1 MKSWY
6 QPIVLVSFVLV
17 AACVT
22 INVYFPAAEME
33 SAAEK
38 IVRDVLKEEQK
49 EEQKEEGVQDNPQG
63 HFMPP
68 SESSWLA
75 SINPL
80 NFIIGSAHA
89 QPEADI
95 TLSSPAID
103 AITARMKQRV
113 NDYLREY
120 LNKNVVGFTND
131 GLVEI
136 VNIDQLD
143 LKERQA
149 VKKVVADE
157 NRDRIALYR
166 EMAIANDHPEWEDQ
180 VRQAFVKQWIA
191 QAQSGW
197 LYQDSSGRWVKK

>member
-1 MKSWY
+1 MNTWY
-6 QPIVLVSFVLV
+6 RSSVLISFLVV

-49 EEQKEEGVQDNPQG
+49 SEEPQENPQSRL
-63 HFMPP
+63 MQSP
-68 SESSWLA
+68 ESSWLA
-75 SINPL
+75 SMNPL

-89 QPEADI
+89 QPTADI

-113 NDYLREY
+113 NDYLRNY
-120 LNKNVVGFTND
+120 LNQNVVGFTND

-136 VNIDQLD
+136 VNIDQLN
-143 LKERQA
+143 LKDRQA

-197 LYQDSSGRWVKK
+197 LYQDNSGRWVKK

>member
-1 MKSWY
+1 MSIFSKTGILLGS
-6 QPIVLVSFVLV
+6 LLV

-49 EEQKEEGVQDNPQG
+49 DTDTQDNPQG
-63 HFMPP
+63 LIRQSPDT
-68 SESSWLA
+68 SWLA
-75 SINPL
+75 SLNPL
-80 NFIIGSAHA
+80 NLLIGSAHA
-89 QPEADI
+89 QPKADI

-113 NDYLREY
+113 NDYLRDY

-191 QAQSGW
+191 QAESGW
-197 LYQDSSGRWVKK
+197 LYQDNSGRWVKK

>member
-1 MKSWY
+1 MKIWVKSS
-6 QPIVLVSFVLV
+6 LLFSCLLV

-38 IVRDVLKEEQK
+38 IVRDVLKEERQ
-49 EEQKEEGVQDNPQG
+49 EDESQETEDNPQG
-63 HFMPP
+63 LYDNSRQQNSFI
-68 SESSWLA
+68 A
-75 SINPL
+75 SLNPL
-80 NFIIGSAHA
+80 NFLIGSAQA
-89 QPEADI
+89 QPNADI

-103 AITARMKQRV
+103 AITSRMKQRV
-113 NDYLREY
+113 NNYLRDYL
-120 LNKNVVGFTND
+120 NQNVVGFTND

-136 VNIDQLD
+136 VNIDELN
-143 LKERQA
+143 LKDRQA

-191 QAQSGW
+191 QADSGW
-197 LYQDSSGRWVKK
+197 LYQDNSGRWVKK

>member
-1 MKSWY
+1 MNTWY
-6 QPIVLVSFVLV
+6 RSSVLISFLVV

-49 EEQKEEGVQDNPQG
+49 SEEPQENPQSRL
-63 HFMPP
+63 MQSP
-68 SESSWLA
+68 ESSWLA
-75 SINPL
+75 SMNPL

-89 QPEADI
+89 QPTADI

-113 NDYLREY
+113 NDYLRNY
-120 LNKNVVGFTND
+120 LNQNVVGFTND

-143 LKERQA
+143 LKDRQA

-197 LYQDSSGRWVKK
+197 LYQDNSGRWVKK

>member
-1 MKSWY
+1 MNKWY
-6 QPIVLVSFVLV
+6 RSTVLFSFLVV

-38 IVRDVLKEEQK
+38 IVRDVLQEEQ
-49 EEQKEEGVQDNPQG
+49 QNSDPQDNPQG
-63 HFMPP
+63 FYNNK
-68 SESSWLA
+68 SKTSFLA
-75 SINPL
+75 AINPI

-89 QPEADI
+89 QPSADI

-113 NDYLREY
+113 SDYLREY
-120 LNKNVVGFTND
+120 LNKNVVGFSND

-143 LKERQA
+143 LKDRQA

-197 LYQDSSGRWVKK
+197 LYQDNSGRWVSK

>member
-1 MKSWY
+1 MNAWY
-6 QPIVLVSFVLV
+6 RTGILFSFMLVT
-17 AACVT
+17 ACVT

-38 IVRDVLKEEQK
+38 IVRDVLKEEQ
-49 EEQKEEGVQDNPQG
+49 QEEGTNDNPQG
-63 HFMPP
+63 AYHRHQ
-68 SESSWLA
+68 ESSFLA

-89 QPEADI
+89 QPTADI

-113 NDYLREY
+113 NDYLRGY
-120 LNKNVVGFTND
+120 LNKNVIGFTND

-166 EMAIANDHPEWEDQ
+166 EMAVANDHPEWEDQ

-197 LYQDSSGRWVKK
+197 LYQDNSGRWVNK

>member
-6 QPIVLVSFVLV
+6 QPGIFLSFLLVT
-17 AACVT
+17 ACVT

-38 IVRDVLKEEQK
+38 IVRDVLQEEQQ
-49 EEQKEEGVQDNPQG
+49 EQETQDNPQSFR
-63 HFMPP
+63 HHHREP
-68 SESSWLA
+68 SLFA
-75 SINPL
+75 RFNPINL
-80 NFIIGSAHA
+80 IIGSAHA
-89 QPEADI
+89 QPQADI

-113 NDYLREY
+113 NNYLRDYL
-120 LNKNVVGFTND
+120 NQGVIGFTND

-143 LKERQA
+143 LKQRQA

-197 LYQDSSGRWVKK
+197 LYQDNSGRWVKK

>member
-1 MKSWY
+1 MKSG
-6 QPIVLVSFVLV
+6 ILISSLLV

-38 IVRDVLKEEQK
+38 IVRDVLKEER
-49 EEQKEEGVQDNPQG
+49 QDETDENNPQG
-63 HFMPP
+63 TLFQNQ
-68 SESSWLA
+68 ESSWLA
-75 SINPL
+75 SINPI
-80 NFIIGSAHA
+80 NFIIGSAQA
-89 QPEADI
+89 QPKADI

-103 AITARMKQRV
+103 AITGRMKQRMS
-113 NDYLREY
+113 DYLRDY
-120 LNKNVVGFTND
+120 LNKKVVGFTND

-136 VNIDQLD
+136 VNIDELE
-143 LKERQA
+143 LRERQA

-157 NRDRIALYR
+157 NRDRMALYR

-180 VRQAFVKQWIA
+180 IRQAFVKQWID

-197 LYQDSSGRWVKK
+197 LYQDNSGRWVKK

>member
-6 QPIVLVSFVLV
+6 QPGILLGFLLVT
-17 AACVT
+17 ACVT

-38 IVRDVLKEEQK
+38 IVRDVLQEDNQNTEP
-49 EEQKEEGVQDNPQG
+49 VDNPQG
-63 HFMPP
+63 FYNKQPK
-68 SESSWLA
+68 SSFLA

-80 NFIIGSAHA
+80 NFIIGRAHA
-89 QPEADI
+89 QPKADI

-103 AITARMKQRV
+103 AITTRMKQRV
-113 NDYLREY
+113 NDYLRDY
-120 LNKNVVGFTND
+120 LNQNVVGFTND

-143 LKERQA
+143 LKQRQA

-197 LYQDSSGRWVKK
+197 LYQDNSGRWVNK